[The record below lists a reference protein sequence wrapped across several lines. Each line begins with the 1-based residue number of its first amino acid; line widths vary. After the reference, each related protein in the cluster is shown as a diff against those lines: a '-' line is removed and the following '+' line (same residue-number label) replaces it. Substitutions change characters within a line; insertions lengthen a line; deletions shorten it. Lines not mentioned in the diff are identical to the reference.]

1 MPEMNRPM
9 AEMLA
14 APVASFLRHHRPD
27 LNTTTAV
34 IAAELTKSPT
44 EHAVTMQAAWKL
56 AGDLAAR
63 RGAYKTFAGLTEI
76 ATGLVIAANLPV
88 APAPV
93 SVPQASYQPY
103 TQNTSHQPV
112 NPRFEPECP
121 THPGQRAA
129 NCGGCRADQLASTPA
144 EYPAL
149 RALPDIA

>member
-56 AGDLAAR
+56 AGDLAAS
-63 RGAYKTFAGLTEI
+63 RGAYKTFVGLTEI
-76 ATGLVIAANLPV
+76 ATGLVIAANLPT

-93 SVPQASYQPY
+93 PVPQASYRPY
-103 TQNTSHQPV
+103 TQGASHQSV
-112 NPRFEPECP
+112 NPRFEAECP

-129 NCGGCRADQLASTPA
+129 NCGGCRADRLAGNPA

>member
-56 AGDLAAR
+56 AGDLAAS
-63 RGAYKTFAGLTEI
+63 RGVHKTFVGLTEI
-76 ATGLVIAANLPV
+76 ATGLVIAANLPA
-88 APAPV
+88 APAPGP
-93 SVPQASYQPY
+93 VPQAPY
-103 TQNTSHQPV
+103 RPYAHGTSHQPV
-112 NPRFEPECP
+112 NPRLEPECP
-121 THPGQRAA
+121 EHPGQRAA
-129 NCGGCRADQLASTPA
+129 NCGGCRADQLAAAPT
-144 EYPAL
+144 EYPTL
-149 RALPDIA
+149 RALPTPA